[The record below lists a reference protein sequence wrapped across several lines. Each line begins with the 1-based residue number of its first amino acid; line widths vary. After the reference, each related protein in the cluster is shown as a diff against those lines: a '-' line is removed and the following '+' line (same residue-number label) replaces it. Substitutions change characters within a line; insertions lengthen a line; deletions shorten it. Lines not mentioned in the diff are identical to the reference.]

1 MEKGKW
7 IFSLKRKIGTILL
20 LRVSTSVKG
29 FLVQKNTLMTI
40 YANLAFSG
48 MQAEASA

>member
-1 MEKGKW
+1 MARGKW
-7 IFSLKRKIGTILL
+7 LFSLKRKIGTILL

-29 FLVQKNTLMTI
+29 FLVQENTSMTI
-40 YANLAFSG
+40 YAMLGFSR